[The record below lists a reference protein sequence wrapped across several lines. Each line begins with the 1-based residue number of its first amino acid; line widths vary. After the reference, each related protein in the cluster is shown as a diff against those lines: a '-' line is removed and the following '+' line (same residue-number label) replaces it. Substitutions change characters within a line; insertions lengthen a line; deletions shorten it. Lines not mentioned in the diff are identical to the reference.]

1 MQTGAGN
8 EEGWLEHGRA
18 EEQYHEPS
26 GKRRRNRGRVSALR
40 EQSGARGKL
49 SQQRKHSGEAATAA
63 PAPKPPEM
71 SPAPA
76 PTFPQPAETAQ
87 PPPGHLPAGAQQPL
101 LETAVR
107 REHGR
112 GGRRRRRR
120 WRTQR
125 GPRPGPPGSRQRGA
139 AAIGRSPAARGA
151 AASPPHWQRA
161 PQLRL
166 SPATAR
172 RWCRPAASGTPRRSQ
187 MNVRGL

>member
-71 SPAPA
+71 SPASA

-107 REHGR
+107 REHGTAGGGGGGGGGALSAAPGPAHRGAGSAGPPPLGAPRRR
-112 GGRRRRRR
+112 GGRRHRLRISSGRRSSASPR
-120 WRTQR
+120 
-125 GPRPGPPGSRQRGA
+125 PRPGAGAGLPRAEPRGSRK
-139 AAIGRSPAARGA
+139 
-151 AASPPHWQRA
+151 
-161 PQLRL
+161 
-166 SPATAR
+166 
-172 RWCRPAASGTPRRSQ
+172 
-187 MNVRGL
+187 

>member
-107 REHGR
+107 REHGTAGGGGGGRGGGGRRHRLRIGSERRSSASPRPRPGAGAGLPRAEPR
-112 GGRRRRRR
+112 GGRK
-120 WRTQR
+120 
-125 GPRPGPPGSRQRGA
+125 
-139 AAIGRSPAARGA
+139 
-151 AASPPHWQRA
+151 
-161 PQLRL
+161 
-166 SPATAR
+166 
-172 RWCRPAASGTPRRSQ
+172 
-187 MNVRGL
+187 

>member
-71 SPAPA
+71 SPASA
-76 PTFPQPAETAQ
+76 PTFPQPQTE
-87 PPPGHLPAGAQQPL
+87 HLL
-101 LETAVR
+101 LK
-107 REHGR
+107 
-112 GGRRRRRR
+112 
-120 WRTQR
+120 
-125 GPRPGPPGSRQRGA
+125 
-139 AAIGRSPAARGA
+139 
-151 AASPPHWQRA
+151 ASAKLWHK
-161 PQLRL
+161 LI
-166 SPATAR
+166 
-172 RWCRPAASGTPRRSQ
+172 
-187 MNVRGL
+187 

>member
-71 SPAPA
+71 SPASA

-107 REHGR
+107 REHGTAGGGGGGGGGGALSAAPGPAHRGAGSAGPPPLGAPRRR
-112 GGRRRRRR
+112 GGRRHRLRISSGRRSSASPR
-120 WRTQR
+120 
-125 GPRPGPPGSRQRGA
+125 PRPGAGAGLPRAEPRG
-139 AAIGRSPAARGA
+139 GRK
-151 AASPPHWQRA
+151 
-161 PQLRL
+161 
-166 SPATAR
+166 
-172 RWCRPAASGTPRRSQ
+172 
-187 MNVRGL
+187 